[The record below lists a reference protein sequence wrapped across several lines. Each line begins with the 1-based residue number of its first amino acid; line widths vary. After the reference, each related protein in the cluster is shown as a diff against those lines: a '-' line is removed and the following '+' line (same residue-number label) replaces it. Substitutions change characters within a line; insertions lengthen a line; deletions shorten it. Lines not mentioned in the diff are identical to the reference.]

1 MELITQSE
9 LTTFSKCEQRH
20 NLRYN
25 KWLTPFEE
33 HPALSMGSA
42 FHTGIEEQSVEAAI
56 DYLRGIDPVWPK
68 WEEGKANVRE
78 SIVAAMVG
86 GALNQWTVWPDKHEV
101 QFQLPFRHPVTN
113 NASKKHRFS
122 GVFDGV
128 WEGTHPDYPG
138 EVVLGEWKTAAQVN
152 NDYMLRLEID
162 FQVSTYLWA
171 ASQLYG
177 RPVRKVVY
185 RVVKKPTI
193 RQKKTEEL
201 SEYAD
206 RVKEDYLLRPEHY
219 LFEVVVERTDEQLE
233 QWRSQAWAIHKRLLA
248 IKRGNEPIK
257 STQACLGR
265 GRCPYFD
272 LCVGAIEE
280 SAFRKLPT
288 KHREIKEQ
296 ANGNPS

>member
-1 MELITQSE
+1 LITQTE

-42 FHTGIEEQSVEAAI
+42 FHTGIEEQSADAAVEYLRELNPTWHTWEGDGAAI
-56 DYLRGIDPVWPK
+56 
-68 WEEGKANVRE
+68 RE
-78 SIVAAMVG
+78 ATVSAMVG
-86 GALNQWTVWPDKHEV
+86 GALAVWTDWPDKHEV
-101 QFQLPFRHPVTN
+101 QFELPLRHPVTN

-128 WEGTHPDYPG
+128 WEGSHPRFPD
-138 EVVLGEWKTAAQVN
+138 EVVLGEWKTASIVN
-152 NDYMLRLEID
+152 RDYMQRLEID

-171 ASQLYG
+171 ASRLYL

-193 RQKKTEEL
+193 RLKKTE
-201 SEYAD
+201 SATEYAE
-206 RVKEDYLLRPEHY
+206 RVRNDYLDRPEHY
-219 LFEVVVERTDEQLE
+219 FYEVVVERTDKQLE
-233 QWRSQAWAIHKRLLA
+233 QWRHQAWATHKRILE
-248 IKRGNEPIK
+248 IKRGDIPPIK
-257 STQACLGR
+257 NTQSCLGR

-272 LCVGAIEE
+272 FCVGAVDEG
-280 SAFRKLPT
+280 AFRKLPT
-288 KHREIKEQ
+288 KHRELKEKS
-296 ANGNPS
+296 NGNPS